1 VANDR
6 KVGRRRRLWLV
17 IGILCFP
24 LGIAA
29 ILTGAPLAFLAVG
42 GWPWNTTI
50 YAEPG
55 GDRVVLQFDDG
66 RVEEFTGSPA
76 DTAAW
81 VSKRQQELK
90 LAYGFD
96 QKIALGRGLAV
107 TGFSLLAAG
116 VVVLLWRPVT
126 FVVRLRRTRAGP
138 SSA

>member
-1 VANDR
+1 MANDR
-6 KVGRRRRLWLV
+6 RVGSRRRLWLV
-17 IGILCFP
+17 IGILCLP

-29 ILTGAPLAFLAVG
+29 LLIGAPLTLLEVG

-55 GDRVVLQFDDG
+55 GDRVELQFDDG

-81 VSKRQQELK
+81 LSKRQKELK

-96 QKIALGRGLAV
+96 DKIALGRGLAV
-107 TGFSLLAAG
+107 TGFSLLAVGIA
-116 VVVLLWRPVT
+116 VLLWRLVT
-126 FVVRLRRTRAGP
+126 FVVRRRTGARP